1 MSEPGQL
8 GLFFSLVLA
17 LFWEAAPFLLLGSLV
32 GAVVECYLSREFLAR
47 HLPQSRLGA
56 VGLGLGAGMI
66 LPTCE
71 CGVVPVVRRLLDK
84 GAPPSTALTYMLAA
98 PVINPVVLISTYVA
112 FQGKMSMVL
121 GRVVLVAITA
131 GAVGLFYSR
140 RSISDIVRPAS
151 LLPVA
156 RPAQLPAQPLIQ
168 PLGAMLPAGPP
179 HEAGCGC
186 GCGHDH
192 APEQK
197 GILRILVRTA
207 EEFMHMSLY
216 LLAGA
221 LAAAAS
227 KAFLPVSVLTSMQ
240 DNLLLSVAAL
250 MALAVLLSVCSEADA
265 FVAASFLGF
274 PPAAQLSFIA
284 LGPMLDLK
292 LLAMF
297 GGAFR
302 KRVVLVLAVLPT
314 VMVFAL
320 SLVWGWLWW

>member
-1 MSEPGQL
+1 MHEPAQL
-8 GLFFSLVLA
+8 DLFFSLVLA

-47 HLPQSRLGA
+47 HLPQGRVGA
-56 VGLGLGAGMI
+56 VFLGLGAGMI

-84 GAPPSTALTYMLAA
+84 GVPPTTALTYMLAA

-112 FQGKMSMVL
+112 FQGQLSMLL

-131 GAVGLFYSR
+131 GAVGFYFSR
-140 RSISDIVRPAS
+140 RSIADIVRPTAP
-151 LLPVA
+151 LPGQ
-156 RPAQLPAQPLIQ
+156 AQIQ
-168 PLGAMLPAGPP
+168 PLGVMLPAEP
-179 HEAGCGC
+179 HPAGCEC

-192 APEQK
+192 TTGQK
-197 GILRILVRTA
+197 GIKQVLVRTA

-227 KAFLPVSVLTSMQ
+227 KAFLPVSVLTAVQ
-240 DNLLLSVAAL
+240 DNLLLSVVAL

-314 VMVFAL
+314 VLVFVL
-320 SLVWGWLWW
+320 SIVWGWLWW

>member
-1 MSEPGQL
+1 MAQPDQL
-8 GLFFSLVLA
+8 DLFFSLVLA
-17 LFWEAAPFLLLGSLV
+17 LFWEAAPFLLLGSVV

-47 HLPQSRLGA
+47 HLPQGR
-56 VGLGLGAGMI
+56 VGMVFLGLGAGMI

-71 CGVVPVVRRLLDK
+71 CGVVPVVRRLLEK
-84 GAPPSTALTYMLAA
+84 GVPPTTALTYMLAA

-112 FQGKMSMVL
+112 FQGQLSMLL

-131 GAVGLFYSR
+131 GVVGFYFSR
-140 RSISDIVRPAS
+140 RSISDIVRPAG
-151 LLPVA
+151 LVPVA
-156 RPAQLPAQPLIQ
+156 RPAQLPAQPPVQ
-168 PLGAMLPAGPP
+168 PLGVMLPATPP
-179 HEAGCGC
+179 HEQGCSC

-192 APEQK
+192 ASGQK
-197 GILRILVRTA
+197 GIKHLLVRTA

-227 KAFLPVSVLTSMQ
+227 KAFLPVSVLTAVQ

-274 PPAAQLSFIA
+274 PGAAQLAFIA

-297 GGAFR
+297 GGTFR

-314 VMVFAL
+314 VLVFVL

>member
-1 MSEPGQL
+1 MTQPDQL
-8 GLFFSLVLA
+8 DLFFSLVLA

-47 HLPQSRLGA
+47 HLPQGRVGA
-56 VGLGLGAGMI
+56 VFLGLGAGMI

-84 GAPPSTALTYMLAA
+84 GVPPTTALTYMLAA

-112 FQGKMSMVL
+112 FQGQMSMLL
-121 GRVVLVAITA
+121 GRVVLVTITA
-131 GAVGLFYSR
+131 GAVGFYFSR
-140 RSISDIVRPAS
+140 RSIGDIVRPTAP
-151 LLPVA
+151 LPGQ
-156 RPAQLPAQPLIQ
+156 AQIQ
-168 PLGAMLPAGPP
+168 PLGMMLPAEEP
-179 HEAGCGC
+179 HPAGCAC

-192 APEQK
+192 TTGQK
-197 GILRILVRTA
+197 GLKQVLVRTA

-227 KAFLPVSVLTSMQ
+227 KAFLPVSVLSAVQ

-274 PPAAQLSFIA
+274 PGAAQLAFIA

-302 KRVVLVLAVLPT
+302 KRVVLVLAVVPT
-314 VMVFAL
+314 VLVFVL

>member
-1 MSEPGQL
+1 MTQPDQL
-8 GLFFSLVLA
+8 ELFFSLVLA

-32 GAVVECYLSREFLAR
+32 GAIVECYLSQEFLAR
-47 HLPQSRLGA
+47 HLPQGRVGA
-56 VGLGLGAGMI
+56 VFLGLGAGMI

-84 GAPPSTALTYMLAA
+84 GVPPTTALTYMLAA

-112 FQGKMSMVL
+112 FQGQWSMLL
-121 GRVVLVAITA
+121 GRVVLVALTA
-131 GAVGLFYSR
+131 GAVGFYFSR
-140 RSISDIVRPAS
+140 RSVADIVRPAS
-151 LLPVA
+151 LLP
-156 RPAQLPAQPLIQ
+156 AQPSIQ
-168 PLGAMLPAGPP
+168 PLGNMLPSQPP
-179 HEAGCGC
+179 HEAGCSC

-192 APEQK
+192 TSGQK
-197 GILRILVRTA
+197 GLKHLLVRTA

-227 KAFLPVSVLTSMQ
+227 KAFLPVSVLTAVQ

-274 PPAAQLSFIA
+274 PGAAQLAFIA

-302 KRVVLVLAVLPT
+302 KRVVLVLAVVPT
-314 VMVFAL
+314 VMVFVL
-320 SLVWGWLWW
+320 SMVWGWLWW

>member
-1 MSEPGQL
+1 MHEPAQL
-8 GLFFSLVLA
+8 DLFFSLLLA

-32 GAVVECYLSREFLAR
+32 GAVVECYLSQEFLAR
-47 HLPQSRLGA
+47 HLPQSKAGA
-56 VGLGLGAGMI
+56 VLLGLGAGMI

-84 GAPPSTALTYMLAA
+84 GVPPATALTYMLAA

-121 GRVVLVAITA
+121 GRVVLVALTA
-131 GAVGLFYSR
+131 GAVGLYYNR
-140 RSISDIVRPAS
+140 RTAQEILRPS
-151 LLPVA
+151 GP
-156 RPAQLPAQPLIQ
+156 PTPQ
-168 PLGAMLPAGPP
+168 PLGTMLPAP
-179 HEAGCGC
+179 HPAGCAC

-192 APEQK
+192 AAPGK
-197 GILRILVRTA
+197 GLVHILVRTA
-207 EEFMHMSLY
+207 EEFMHMALY

-227 KAFLPVSVLTSMQ
+227 KAFLPVSVLSAVQ
-240 DNLLLSVAAL
+240 GNLLISVAAL
-250 MALAVLLSVCSEADA
+250 MGLAVLLSVCSEADA

-274 PPAAQLSFIA
+274 APAAQLSFIA

-302 KRVVLVLAVLPT
+302 RRVVVLLAVLPT
-314 VMVFAL
+314 LMIFVL
-320 SLVWGWLWW
+320 SLLWGWLWW

>member
-1 MSEPGQL
+1 MNEPAQVD
-8 GLFFSLVLA
+8 LFFSLVLA

-32 GAVVECYLSREFLAR
+32 GAVVECYLSRELLAR
-47 HLPQSRLGA
+47 HLPKGRVGA
-56 VGLGLGAGMI
+56 VFLGLGAGMI

-84 GAPPSTALTYMLAA
+84 GVPPSTALTYMLAA

-112 FQGKMSMVL
+112 FQGRWSMLL
-121 GRVVLVAITA
+121 GRVMLVAITA
-131 GAVGLFYSR
+131 GAVGFYFSR
-140 RSISDIVRPAS
+140 RSTGDIVRPSS
-151 LLPVA
+151 L
-156 RPAQLPAQPLIQ
+156 LPAQPRIQ
-168 PLGAMLPAGPP
+168 SLGVMLPAEPP
-179 HEAGCGC
+179 HEAGCRC
-186 GCGHDH
+186 GCGHGH
-192 APEQK
+192 ATQQK
-197 GILRILVRTA
+197 GIVRILVRTA

-221 LAAAAS
+221 LAAAAV
-227 KAFLPVSVLTSMQ
+227 KAFLPVSVLAVVQ

-250 MALAVLLSVCSEADA
+250 MGLAVLLSVCSEADA

-302 KRVVLVLAVLPT
+302 KRVVLVLAALPT
-314 VMVFAL
+314 VLVFGL

>member
-1 MSEPGQL
+1 MTEPAQL
-8 GLFFSLVLA
+8 DLFFSLVLA

-32 GAVVECYLSREFLAR
+32 GAVVECYVSREFLAR
-47 HLPQSRLGA
+47 HLPQGRVGA
-56 VGLGLGAGMI
+56 VFLGLGAGMI

-84 GAPPSTALTYMLAA
+84 GVTPTTAMTYMLAA

-112 FQGKMSMVL
+112 FQGRLSMVL
-121 GRVVLVAITA
+121 GRVAVVAVTA
-131 GAVGLFYSR
+131 AVVGFYFSR
-140 RSISDIVRPAS
+140 RSLSEIVRPAAP
-151 LLPVA
+151 LTGQ
-156 RPAQLPAQPLIQ
+156 AQIQ
-168 PLGAMLPAGPP
+168 PLGLMLPGEAAHPAGC
-179 HEAGCGC
+179 ACGC
-186 GCGHDH
+186 GLDH
-192 APEQK
+192 TGGEK
-197 GILRILVRTA
+197 SLKHLLVRTA
-207 EEFMHMSLY
+207 EEFMHMSMY

-221 LAAAAS
+221 LAAGAS
-227 KAFLPVSVLTSMQ
+227 KAFLPVSVLTALQ
-240 DNLLLSVAAL
+240 ENLVVAVLAL

-274 PPAAQLSFIA
+274 PGAAQLAFIA

-302 KRVVLVLAVLPT
+302 RRVVLVLAVLPT

-320 SLVWGWLWW
+320 SIVWGWLWW

>member
-1 MSEPGQL
+1 MNEPAQVD
-8 GLFFSLVLA
+8 LFFSLVLA

-32 GAVVECYLSREFLAR
+32 GAVVERYLSQELLAR
-47 HLPQSRLGA
+47 HLPQGRAGA
-56 VGLGLGAGMI
+56 VLLGLGAGMI

-84 GAPPSTALTYMLAA
+84 GVPPATALTYMLAA

-112 FQGKMSMVL
+112 FQGRWSMLL
-121 GRVVLVAITA
+121 GRVALVAVTA
-131 GAVGLFYSR
+131 GAVGFYYSR
-140 RSISDIVRPAS
+140 RPARDV
-151 LLPVA
+151 L
-156 RPAQLPAQPLIQ
+156 R
-168 PLGAMLPAGPP
+168 PAGPP
-179 HEAGCGC
+179 SPQPLGSMLPAPHPAGCGC
-186 GCGHDH
+186 GCGQDH
-192 APEQK
+192 AAPRK
-197 GILRILVRTA
+197 GLAHILVRTA

-221 LAAAAS
+221 LAAAAV
-227 KAFLPVSVLTSMQ
+227 KAFLPVSVLAVVQ

-250 MALAVLLSVCSEADA
+250 MGLAVLLSVCSEADA

-314 VMVFAL
+314 VLVFVL